1 MSLPFDQRNLKRV
14 DTRREPVSP
23 LFMRTP
29 KRGTRSKPL
38 NKEDRKSAKG
48 RKRESATSLL
58 ISKKPTS
65 PIFAI
70 SLFRAFA
77 IKII

>member
-1 MSLPFDQRNLKRV
+1 
-14 DTRREPVSP
+14 
-23 LFMRTP
+23 
-29 KRGTRSKPL
+29 
-38 NKEDRKSAKG
+38 
-48 RKRESATSLL
+48 LL